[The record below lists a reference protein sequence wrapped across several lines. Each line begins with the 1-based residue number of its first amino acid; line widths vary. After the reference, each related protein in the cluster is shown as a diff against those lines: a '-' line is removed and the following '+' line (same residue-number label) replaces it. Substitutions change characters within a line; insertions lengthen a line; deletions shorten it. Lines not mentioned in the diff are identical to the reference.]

1 MTLLQIAFD
10 LIATDDAVALLP
22 RLAPFVDVVEAGTPL
37 IKREGIGAVR
47 RLRAAAPEKQL
58 VADMKTMDGGA
69 YEAELAFGA
78 GADLM
83 TVLGCASDATVA
95 AAIAVARDRGKRV
108 VADLIGVVDKPVRVR
123 RLAQLGVDF
132 LGVHAGT
139 DERGAGGEGPLWD
152 VAMVQEAV
160 ATPLVVAG
168 GIGPGTI
175 DAVLAA
181 HPAIVVVGS
190 AITGAADPV
199 AAARELHAAIERFDR
214 ASLARSER
222 DSRAG
227 AV

>member
-1 MTLLQIAFD
+1 MTLLQVALD
-10 LIATDDAVALLP
+10 LISTDDAVALLP

-47 RLRAAAPEKQL
+47 RLRAAAPDKLL

-69 YEAELAFGA
+69 YEAELAFDA

-95 AAIAVARDRGKRV
+95 AAIAVARGRGKRI
-108 VADLIGVVDKPVRVR
+108 VADLMGVVDKPVRAR
-123 RLAQLGVDF
+123 RLAHLGVDF

-152 VAMVQEAV
+152 VAMVREAV

-168 GIGPGTI
+168 GIGLGTI
-175 DAVLAA
+175 DAVLTE

-190 AITGAADPV
+190 AITGATDPV
-199 AAARELHAAIERFDR
+199 AAARQLRMAIERFDQR
-214 ASLARSER
+214 TSARSER
-222 DSRAG
+222 DSRPG
-227 AV
+227 AL